1 LKLLTALIQEPPDCV
16 FTPHVTSIRS
26 QFPGRCQWPFDRFR
40 AARCFR
46 FRSPLSGLFDMTDR
60 RELKFVIAD
69 DDWTV
74 LALVRSILNAN
85 GFRLVKEALDGN
97 AAVRMCREVKPDI
110 AVLDISMPLLNGID
124 AARCIIRSNSRTKI
138 IVMTMHTES
147 RYILESLRAGITGF
161 VTKDKLASSLPEAIR
176 AIGRGETYVS
186 ASGFHG
192 Y

>member
-1 LKLLTALIQEPPDCV
+1 
-16 FTPHVTSIRS
+16 
-26 QFPGRCQWPFDRFR
+26 
-40 AARCFR
+40 
-46 FRSPLSGLFDMTDR
+46 MTDR

-69 DDWTV
+69 DDRTV
-74 LALVRSILNAN
+74 LALVRSILNAS

-138 IVMTMHTES
+138 IVITMHTES

-161 VTKDKLASSLPEAIR
+161 VTKDKLASSLPEAIT
-176 AIGRGETYVS
+176 AVGRGGTYVN